1 METKQ
6 PKNQVNE
13 AAEQA
18 QALKN
23 AKRIKI
29 AKYAS
34 IGVLAVVAGVLVYI
48 FAFRNPAIEKGR
60 EAIAQSDVAMLD
72 SMAVKQSL
80 AGASDSISL
89 AKEAAI
95 TADLIK
101 KYEAVAQ
108 GNSHD
113 AGNRAHLMVAILSYE
128 NGDYKKALEHL
139 EEYSTTGA
147 KLDVGVF
154 SLKGDC
160 HVNLKQY
167 DEALECYEDAIS
179 EADENPVLTPFIM
192 SKQARIYNEK
202 KDHAKELEIYE
213 TIKKEYP
220 KYTIIEVD
228 KYIERAK
235 ALGAK
240 K

>member
-60 EAIAQSDVAMLD
+60 EAIGQVDNALFEANGD
-72 SMAVKQSL
+72 S
-80 AGASDSISL
+80 
-89 AKEAAI
+89 AKMVEVY
-95 TADLIK
+95 K

-108 GNSHD
+108 NEGYD
-113 AGNRAHLMVAILSYE
+113 AGNRAHMMVAISSYE
-128 NGDYKKALEHL
+128 KGDYKKCLASL

>member
-1 METKQ
+1 
-6 PKNQVNE
+6 
-13 AAEQA
+13 
-18 QALKN
+18 
-23 AKRIKI
+23 
-29 AKYAS
+29 
-34 IGVLAVVAGVLVYI
+34 
-48 FAFRNPAIEKGR
+48 
-60 EAIAQSDVAMLD
+60 
-72 SMAVKQSL
+72 
-80 AGASDSISL
+80 
-89 AKEAAI
+89 
-95 TADLIK
+95 
-101 KYEAVAQ
+101 
-108 GNSHD
+108 
-113 AGNRAHLMVAILSYE
+113 
-128 NGDYKKALEHL
+128 
-139 EEYSTTGA
+139 
-147 KLDVGVF
+147 
-154 SLKGDC
+154 
-160 HVNLKQY
+160 LKQY